1 MISSHGEAEVV
12 HKDDGTEGAPHGD
25 RTVGDEWYSCASRAR
40 GRHDSVDEQ
49 DVVRSAASNFP

>member
-1 MISSHGEAEVV
+1 MLSSHGEAEVV

-40 GRHDSVDEQ
+40 GRNDSMDERN
-49 DVVRSAASNFP
+49 VVRRAAPDFP